1 MKNKI
6 SEEEQRQ
13 LFISLWHDHNVQL
26 VCEVP
31 VFCRSVDLVK
41 YNQKERAVT
50 AVEFKTHNWKRAIEQ
65 VISTAVS
72 FDYLEICVQKPK
84 TQKVQEK
91 IIKRC
96 GELGVGIY
104 FMESEKQQFTEAK
117 ESFLQAGERMTG
129 RQSSGYATFY
139 TDITRCCQLFLW
151 MNMTHHCSKRIRRG
165 IGMR

>member
-104 FMESEKQQFTEAK
+104 FMENEEGKFEHVLRPQRVEKMWKVQKSQVIRFIKEQGGSE
-117 ESFLQAGERMTG
+117 
-129 RQSSGYATFY
+129 
-139 TDITRCCQLFLW
+139 
-151 MNMTHHCSKRIRRG
+151 
-165 IGMR
+165 

>member
-1 MKNKI
+1 MENKI

-84 TQKVQEK
+84 TTKAQEK
-91 IIKRC
+91 IITTC
-96 GELGVGIY
+96 SEHGVGIY
-104 FMESEKQQFTEAK
+104 FMENEKQQFEHVLLPQRVRRMWEVQKTQVIQFIERGGCI
-117 ESFLQAGERMTG
+117 LGE
-129 RQSSGYATFY
+129 Q
-139 TDITRCCQLFLW
+139 
-151 MNMTHHCSKRIRRG
+151 
-165 IGMR
+165 